1 MALEIG
7 SIYEFKDDGSGNG
20 TIRAKQIT
28 ETGNN
33 LVELSFLTGSP
44 DEVKRVLTFNEA
56 EALMESL
63 RKIITV
69 KKAKDDEA
77 AEERRKADRLRSAQF
92 GDH

>member
-7 SIYEFKDDGSGNG
+7 NIYEFKDDGSGNG
-20 TIRAKQIT
+20 TIRVKQIT

-33 LVELSFLTGSP
+33 LVELSFLAGMT
-44 DEVKRVLTFNEA
+44 DEIKRVLTFNET

-77 AEERRKADRLRSAQF
+77 ADARRKADRTRSAQF